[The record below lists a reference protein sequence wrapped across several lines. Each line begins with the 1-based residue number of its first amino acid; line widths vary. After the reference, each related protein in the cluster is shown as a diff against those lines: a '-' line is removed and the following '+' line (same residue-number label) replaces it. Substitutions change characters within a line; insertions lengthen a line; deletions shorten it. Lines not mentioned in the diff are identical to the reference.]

1 MNKKIF
7 KIITIGA
14 LVSGSLSQAAYSEK
28 FSEAFAK
35 AKASGLAEFSYNG
48 NLYSTQ
54 TAEEAANTTYG
65 PFPVTVKG
73 YNGSKTNS
81 VSYSGQIARHVLH
94 DSLKKMSSK
103 GNLDDMMVYYKGSDL
118 SLSIVAPASKD
129 GFPIKQKTV
138 NDISKGKNL
147 SGKTYKGTINAW
159 PGQMTGPEVIEFMIE
174 KAAGAKGGFDAT
186 TGYNY
191 TQLISKFAMG
201 AVFYNQA
208 VDNYLDEKLGADNK
222 PNNKP
227 YKDGAHYTG
236 KEHVWDEAF
245 GYWGAAAHALKLSAK
260 ENYEVAKM
268 KNLKAADANGDGV
281 VDLKSE
287 YNFAHSYYAS
297 SFDKGGKTNYFN
309 TVTKAFIDG
318 RQIITNANGEKLT
331 KSQREKLVSLAAVIE
346 RNWEKVLAEAVF
358 KYAGSVYKDIDKIKE
373 LLDSNGDTSKT
384 FSTYAKH
391 WGELKGFSMAMQ
403 SGRKNLGEAAS
414 YMNREIGFGPVLLNT
429 SQVSGIDSNG
439 NYIKDE
445 SVSMD
450 VYQMNMLKVQKLMID
465 KFKVEARSN
474 DQTGQMAALA
484 DKLGDS
490 DSAEND

>member
-1 MNKKIF
+1 MKYRLSRLYLAS
-7 KIITIGA
+7 IILLG
-14 LVSGSLSQAAYSEK
+14 GFSLSASAET

-35 AKASGLAEFSYNG
+35 AKAAGLAQFSYNG
-48 NLYSTQ
+48 SLFSTQ
-54 TAEEAANTTYG
+54 TAEEAANKVYG
-65 PFPVTVKG
+65 PFPVTLKG
-73 YNGSKTNS
+73 YTGSKSNS

-94 DSLKKMSSK
+94 DSLKKLSSK
-103 GNLDDMMVYYKGSDL
+103 GSKTDMMAYFEGSDQN
-118 SLSIVAPASKD
+118 LSIIAPASKD
-129 GFPIKQKTV
+129 GFPVKQKTL

-147 SGKTYKGTINAW
+147 SGKTFKGTINAW
-159 PGQMTGPEVIEFMIE
+159 PGQMTGPEVLKFLIE
-174 KAAGAKGGFDAT
+174 KASNSKGGLDKT

-245 GYWGAAAHALKLSAK
+245 GYWGAAAHSLQLSAK

-268 KNLKAADANGDGV
+268 KNLSAADGNGDGV
-281 VDLKSE
+281 IDLKSE

-297 SFDKGGKTNYFN
+297 AFDKGGKTNYFE

-318 RQIITNANGEKLT
+318 RQIITNANGNKLT
-331 KSQREKLVSLAAVIE
+331 DSQRSKLVSLAATIE
-346 RNWEKVLAEAVF
+346 KNWEKVLAEAVF
-358 KYAGSVYKDIDKIKE
+358 KYAGSVYKDIDKLKE
-373 LLDSNGDTSKT
+373 QLDNNEDTSKT
-384 FSTYAKH
+384 FATYAKH
-391 WGELKGFSMAMQ
+391 WGELKGFAMAMQ

-414 YMNREIGFGPVLLNT
+414 YMNREMGFGPVLLNT
-429 SQVSGIDSNG
+429 SQVTGIDSNG

-445 SVSMD
+445 SVSLS
-450 VYQMNMLKVQKLMID
+450 VYQLNMLKIQKLMID
-465 KFKVEARSN
+465 KFKVKARSN
-474 DQTGQMAALA
+474 DQTNKMAALA
-484 DKLGDS
+484 EKLGGS